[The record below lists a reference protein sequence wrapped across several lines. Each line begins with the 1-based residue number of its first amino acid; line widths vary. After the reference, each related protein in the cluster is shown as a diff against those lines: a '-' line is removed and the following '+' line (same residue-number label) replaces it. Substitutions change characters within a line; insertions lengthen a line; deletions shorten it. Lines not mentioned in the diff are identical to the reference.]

1 MVNGKP
7 TLKPEIQAMF
17 NTSDGEAIK
26 KIGIQAFNFVG
37 HEWGAFDPK
46 INGILDFRYSP
57 TGIAGMLDANMKD
70 YTAHYGVTKPL
81 DVFTKASHIKYTRNI
96 SNLTSFV
103 STDVPQQIKDI
114 GTNVYNY
121 ALQNWP
127 KLVLAATDQEFDQAR
142 DRFIADMK
150 KLKIDGMSDWYEPQ
164 LRGSV
169 AQYNVLMKK

>member
-57 TGIAGMLDANMKD
+57 TGIAGMLDANMKE
-70 YTAHYGVTKPL
+70 TAVWWP
-81 DVFTKASHIKYTRNI
+81 ARTRP
-96 SNLTSFV
+96 SVEMSSSSRAPGTRATS
-103 STDVPQQIKDI
+103 
-114 GTNVYNY
+114 
-121 ALQNWP
+121 
-127 KLVLAATDQEFDQAR
+127 R
-142 DRFIADMK
+142 DLPERSRA
-150 KLKIDGMSDWYEPQ
+150 
-164 LRGSV
+164 
-169 AQYNVLMKK
+169 